1 MVFSLLKVLH
11 VEPAQIAL
19 EIDGRMKIA
28 CRLIGM

>member
-1 MVFSLLKVLH
+1 MVFTLLKVLR

-19 EIDGRMKIA
+19 EIDGRVKLE